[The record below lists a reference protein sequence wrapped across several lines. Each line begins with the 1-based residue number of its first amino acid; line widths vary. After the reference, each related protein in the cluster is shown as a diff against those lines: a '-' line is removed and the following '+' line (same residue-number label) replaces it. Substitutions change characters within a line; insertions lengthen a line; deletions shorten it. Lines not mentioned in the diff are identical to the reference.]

1 MDWHEEAALRREE
14 RAARRAERAEIAAQK
29 RKAAI
34 YSALQIIGV
43 LAAMYAFMWFGCL
56 WASI

>member
-14 RAARRAERAEIAAQK
+14 RAARRAERAEIAAQE
-29 RKAAI
+29 RKQGFYSVVEAIAAFT
-34 YSALQIIGV
+34 ALYG
-43 LAAMYAFMWFGCL
+43 LMWLGCL